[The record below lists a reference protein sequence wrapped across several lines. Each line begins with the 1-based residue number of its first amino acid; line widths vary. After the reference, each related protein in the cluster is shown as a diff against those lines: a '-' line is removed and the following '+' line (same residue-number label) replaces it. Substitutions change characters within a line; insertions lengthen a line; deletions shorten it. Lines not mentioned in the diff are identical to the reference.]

1 MARRGSLARALARA
15 RWRLLGAA
23 TVGALGAPVAAAA
36 QQVPPEPQGSL
47 FERLYLDRLRLS
59 ALGLSAGAVKPTQ
72 MVATEAYALNAD
84 YGEIVPNWRVVFSA
98 TYWRSRLN
106 DETVQRYAD
115 TLRTVI
121 VDPSGDDTIDLG
133 RITVQD
139 IALAADL
146 RWLPRRAAG
155 TVLRPY
161 VGGGF
166 GAHVVNAEGQA
177 IAGTFVERALDNIT
191 AGVGATAGLDV
202 AFFNRISVGMQARYD
217 LLSGARFGSVRLVGN
232 YLFRPTRLPGR
243 R

>member
-1 MARRGSLARALARA
+1 V
-15 RWRLLGAA
+15 LGAA
-23 TVGALGAPVAAAA
+23 TVGALGALTLAALGAPAAAAA

-59 ALGLSAGAVKPTQ
+59 ALGVSAGAVKPTQ

-84 YGEIVPNWRVVFSA
+84 YGEIVPHWRVVFSA

-106 DETVQRYAD
+106 DEAVQRYAD

-121 VDPSGDDTIDLG
+121 VDPSGDDTLDLG

-146 RWLPRRAAG
+146 RWFPRRAAG

-161 VGGGF
+161 AGGGF
-166 GAHVVNAEGQA
+166 AAHVVNAEGQA

-232 YLFRPTRLPGR
+232 YLFRPTRVPGR